1 MSRRPPVL
9 SLRSLRVQ
17 ILLWT
22 ILPLTILLLAFS
34 LTGIRSHQQ
43 SMRAVTAEHNSGI
56 VLALASTISASL
68 DRYTV
73 GIEVLAGSERLRRG
87 DAAAIQ
93 AALAEAGP
101 TIGIPSLLVVDSG
114 GSVVAGAQPPPAWA
128 TEAVHALRAPL
139 AGSREPLVAAT
150 SDGQSVFWVVP
161 VPDRTAWLL
170 GGVPLGE
177 LGLEQ
182 VLSGGHL
189 GTTAGAV
196 LVDGAGRALF
206 ATGPLPPDV
215 EWQAWP
221 GVSQALAGQSGVLF
235 LREAGTEN
243 VVAFAPILGPG
254 WALVIHEPW
263 ESLTAPLLR
272 FNRAVP
278 FVLVGATV
286 VSLLTLVFGL
296 RYVVRPLSLLGL
308 RAERIGAGEFEAAAA
323 PVGGVSEIEDLR
335 RALDRMARQ
344 IQGYQRAL
352 QDYLG
357 AVTRAQEEERAR
369 LARELHDETVQTLI
383 ALSQQ
388 TQMVQRT
395 LARDPAQAAE
405 RLAEVRSM
413 LGAAIE
419 EVRRFSRALRPQYLE
434 ALGLAPALEMLAREA
449 GASFQLTGS
458 PRRLPPEQELAL
470 YRIAHEALNNA
481 RRHSQAQQVAVRVR
495 FADQHVTLQVSDN
508 GVGFAVP
515 GRFTDLTQAGHFGL
529 MGMRERAQLIGG
541 HLTVAS
547 RPGEGTTVTVTV

>member
-1 MSRRPPVL
+1 MSQRLPVL

-22 ILPLTILLLAFS
+22 VLPLTILLIAFS

-43 SMRAVTAEHNSGI
+43 SMRTVTAEHNSGI
-56 VLALASTISASL
+56 VRALALAISASL
-68 DRYTV
+68 GRYAT
-73 GIEVLAGSERLRRG
+73 GLEVLAGSERLLRG

-101 TIGIPSLLVVDSG
+101 TIGIPSLLVVDPG
-114 GSVVAGAQPPPAWA
+114 GAVVAGAQPPPAWA
-128 TEAVHALRAPL
+128 TEAVRAVLALP
-139 AGSREPLVAAT
+139 AGSREPLAAAT
-150 SDGQSVFWVVP
+150 SDGQILFWVVP
-161 VPDRTAWLL
+161 VPGRTAWLL

-206 ATGPLPPDV
+206 ATGPLPPDI

-221 GVSQALAGQSGVLF
+221 GVPQALAGRSGVLF
-235 LREAGTEN
+235 LRDEGSEN
-243 VVAFAPILGPG
+243 VVAFAPIPGPG

-272 FNRAVP
+272 FNQAVP
-278 FVLVGATV
+278 FILVAAAV
-286 VSLLTLVFGL
+286 VSLLTLVFGV
-296 RYVVRPLSLLGL
+296 RYVVRPLYLLGL
-308 RAERIGAGEFEAAAA
+308 RAERIGAGEFAAAAA
-323 PVGGVSEIEDLR
+323 PVGGVTEIEDLR

-357 AVTRAQEEERAR
+357 TVTKAQEEERAR

-383 ALSQQ
+383 ALSQR

-405 RLAEVRSM
+405 RLAEVRGM
-413 LGAAIE
+413 LSTAIE

-434 ALGLAPALEMLAREA
+434 ELGLAPALEMMAREA
-449 GASFQLTGS
+449 GASFQLVGP

-470 YRIAHEALNNA
+470 YRIAHEALSNA
-481 RRHSQAQQVAVRVR
+481 RRHAQARQVEVKLR
-495 FADQHVTLQVSDN
+495 FADGNVTLQVSDS
-508 GVGFAVP
+508 GVGFPVP
-515 GRFTDLTQAGHFGL
+515 DRFTDLTHTGHFGL